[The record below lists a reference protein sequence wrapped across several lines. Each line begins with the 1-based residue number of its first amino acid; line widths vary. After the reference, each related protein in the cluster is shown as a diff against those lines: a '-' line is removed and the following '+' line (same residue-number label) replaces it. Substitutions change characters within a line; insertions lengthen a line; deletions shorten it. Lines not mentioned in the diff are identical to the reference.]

1 MIMFILI
8 ITTISLF
15 KSVNSVQ
22 TWSFQG
28 SVGPQP
34 YPRKVDLELCMM
46 WPSKRAQPQGRSIL
60 EFDVVKCKA
69 NEVCTPTQPETQIH
83 GLILGYKT
91 IQRVVVMSFHSK
103 MIFTL

>member
-1 MIMFILI
+1 MVMFVLI

-22 TWSFQG
+22 TLSFQG

-46 WPSKRAQPQGRSIL
+46 GPSKRAQPQGQFIL

-91 IQRVVVMSFHSK
+91 IQHIVVMS
-103 MIFTL
+103 